1 MIEESSWLLRSRSR
15 LRSHPNDPIIRYRI
29 DYRNGAIIT
38 VVSEFELVGLNRSP
52 NEMQHDLSIRL
63 DYKCEQNVQKPN
75 GGSELEMGRLK
86 IKGFIIR
93 LGMTKN
99 QIVVPNLEMVGSW
112 VVGFRNPPNQIIPK
126 KKSIANTVQLD

>member
-1 MIEESSWLLRSRSR
+1 
-15 LRSHPNDPIIRYRI
+15 
-29 DYRNGAIIT
+29 
-38 VVSEFELVGLNRSP
+38 
-52 NEMQHDLSIRL
+52 MQHDLSIRL